1 MSVKRCSYCKE
12 QKPFAEFNKNK
23 AGVHGLQA
31 RCRPCT
37 SQYTQEYKEKRKQEG
52 VKKVVQSKV
61 CARCNIEK
69 PRSQY
74 NKRTVSIDGLNVYCK
89 PCQRVLRNAFRYGKI

>member
-1 MSVKRCSYCKE
+1 M
-12 QKPFAEFNKNK
+12 
-23 AGVHGLQA
+23 
-31 RCRPCT
+31 
-37 SQYTQEYKEKRKQEG
+37 
-52 VKKVVQSKV
+52 
-61 CARCNIEK
+61 EK